1 MSASV
6 SITCLLRNAWP
17 EHTAKNAARAS
28 GLSVRTA
35 QGWLA
40 ERFTPS
46 AATLLRMA
54 ERNDTL
60 RGELLALLTQM
71 ERDTNAGLAAG
82 VLPVDG
88 TSPHATRNAP
98 AQPRNPVAPK
108 G

>member
-1 MSASV
+1 MIASV
-6 SITCLLRNAWP
+6 PIACLFRTAWP
-17 EHTAKNAARAS
+17 RDTAKHAANAA

-35 QGWLA
+35 QGWMS

-54 ERNDTL
+54 DRNDKL
-60 RGELLALLTQM
+60 RAELIKRLALQQGYTDASLEM
-71 ERDTNAGLAAG
+71 G

-88 TSPHATRNAP
+88 KPTDAARRKAHG
-98 AQPRNPVAPK
+98 PRARVASE